1 MYVGVIPLI
10 TYVRCVLGAKIG
22 ALNALKN
29 KLGHG
34 LEGLM
39 MKSDVLKIVDAH
51 NLLVERIQ
59 ELEEK
64 VKRLENT
71 IHYHRKIGD
80 ADGFGYWQ
88 MG

>member
-1 MYVGVIPLI
+1 VYVGVIPLI

-39 MKSDVLKIVDAH
+39 MKNDDMDLEACIIQ
-51 NLLVERIQ
+51 LFERVAY
-59 ELEEK
+59 LEEQ
-64 VKRLENT
+64 VRRLENT
-71 IHYHRKIGD
+71 IHYHRKIGE